1 MKGQFKDDEKE
12 KWESI
17 MKMEYIMSREESG
30 MEDGDH
36 VNVVRP
42 LPWLSAFVAQFKSML
57 DNQVM
62 KKKSHQARWQ
72 TKKRKQGCPS
82 NCTRPK
88 VCEPVHRV
96 SHQPPVS
103 R

>member
-1 MKGQFKDDEKE
+1 MRGQFKDDEKE

-17 MKMEYIMSREESG
+17 MEMEYIMSREESG
-30 MEDGDH
+30 MEDVDH

-42 LPWLSAFVAQFKSML
+42 LPWLSASVAQFKSML
-57 DNQVM
+57 DDQVM
-62 KKKSHQARWQ
+62 KKSPHARRQ

-96 SHQPPVS
+96 SHRPPVS